1 MTETAAATAA
11 QPAKATEA
19 SAPASAAT
27 PAPLGGQ
34 PAVTVSTAA
43 DSGEGAGRASKSS
56 PGLSPST
63 WKPNAAAAEW
73 TPRLGSA
80 PVTPTPAP
88 PTATAT
94 AAQPAGEGE
103 GAAAVET
110 KQDVDVATPS
120 EAEAKATTAQPSTAN
135 GGDCGGDGGGT
146 KDGDKG
152 TEKATASG
160 APEGGASDEQKG
172 PRYEIAFLLKLRP
185 KPEGTPKP
193 EGLNP
198 PSRVDILWDGKEPA
212 PLKAGSMR
220 AGGIRPLPP
229 LGGRMGSSRGLG
241 EARGAPPP
249 LRGAQRDMGRDRD
262 NRMDQRGGRDDRRSG
277 GGGGR
282 DSRVGGGGRRPSI
295 DTAPALEDCKPI
307 EINEATRWK
316 PKSLDA
322 KIKGGGEDD
331 GSGKL
336 STEQVLMKAN
346 AILNKMTLEKFNKL
360 SLSFMD
366 VGLRDPEVVTG
377 VIDMIVDKAQMEPHF
392 SSMYADLCER
402 IARTPIPGLGEAAVG
417 KDSSKGSRKFR
428 KMLLLK
434 VQEEFEK
441 DWQGLFAAV
450 QNDSNLADDE
460 KEEKEFGLKKKYTGH
475 MRFVGELYKV
485 ELLKERHVHAAIHD
499 MFGNADEPDEE
510 RLECMVKLLQTCGN
524 KLDQTGSPD
533 TVKDMK
539 RLFKR
544 IGKVSDGRQVSSRIR
559 FMLRDLIELR
569 KNHWVPRRE
578 EEKAKTM
585 QELHNDIAKEEE
597 SKNRASGRGGSS
609 RQVGSSSSSSIRPGS
624 GDARVSGGSRGE
636 STSTGSRPTGLAVAT
651 KAKDDDGWETVPKKG
666 GGGKGGGGGDG
677 WSQVSSG
684 SRSRP
689 GSDERRGSSSANG
702 GSLVAQQSAFALLSS
717 HDDDKEKKKK
727 KKDSKKEKSSKSG
740 KEKKKKDKSSST
752 STSTSTSKKS
762 ATASGATAVSATAD
776 VPPPAPA
783 AAAMNEET
791 AQKKGKD
798 VVAEFVVSGELGEA
812 CTCLKE
818 IDAEVRWAA
827 VSGALSDSFERKQKH
842 RDALAVVLAAGA
854 KDGALDEAALL
865 KAFEDVLDTVPDVCI
880 DVPQAAQ
887 YVATALAP
895 LVLGGH
901 IALGPLL
908 ASPCEGLMEGGK
920 AAEFAV
926 VAIKQVKE
934 AAVADGLS
942 AEAAAARASDL
953 LAGALDLPKLA
964 AMLPF
969 ICRGDEAKA
978 KALLERHG
986 TTGGLKRVALGTLLL
1001 LSGAQGQTQRLCEG
1015 ELGEVGW
1022 DCPTLSPI
1030 PAQVFDGQD
1039 QLLPLPGTTDPLN
1052 PVLYRQISGSPM
1064 FDETGERSDVGG
1076 AAVYT
1081 LTAGAFW
1088 CMLAES
1094 NGEAALFDAP
1104 EGGFVSSALEFP
1116 TGTWLSESIEAI
1128 LAPGTKL
1135 KYIVYSHSHWD
1146 HVGAAGF
1153 VHDYFAQDNPTIIA
1167 SKRTRAELNTR
1178 DKRDPTSVHGNNRG
1192 VPIPEKLEAADYRE
1206 IQVGNLRF
1214 EVQKIH
1220 ANERG
1225 DLSVF
1230 LDKTIPQNAAE
1241 GIDSSIFMVIDS
1253 IFPGWIPFAGVAV
1266 ANDIG
1271 GYYAAMDEI
1280 LAYDFDVLVA
1290 GHLSRLGT
1298 KADVQLNKDF
1308 FEDVLQGVRSGLATV
1323 STDDIA
1329 AGTGVFDPTNPNTGN
1344 TWLFFNELLDRQ
1356 AEVCMAYVLDVAAR
1370 GRDWLAELAG
1380 VEPMLKS
1387 QCYSVNIYVRVG

>member
-11 QPAKATEA
+11 PSSKA
-19 SAPASAAT
+19 SASASSSAAT
-27 PAPLGGQ
+27 PTPLDEQ
-34 PAVTVSTAA
+34 PAASTATDA
-43 DSGEGAGRASKSS
+43 GAGGRGTSKSS

-73 TPRLGSA
+73 TPSFGAAPTAAA
-80 PVTPTPAP
+80 PVA
-88 PTATAT
+88 AV
-94 AAQPAGEGE
+94 AAQEGAGEGGEKAE
-103 GAAAVET
+103 GAAGGGAEQKDAV
-110 KQDVDVATPS
+110 PS
-120 EAEAKATTAQPSTAN
+120 AAEAEAKTTTMTEQPSTAN
-135 GGDCGGDGGGT
+135 GGDGAEGAD
-146 KDGDKG
+146 
-152 TEKATASG
+152 TASSAAADPEAG
-160 APEGGASDEQKG
+160 AIGEPKG

-249 LRGAQRDMGRDRD
+249 LRGAQRDMGRDRE
-262 NRMDQRGGRDDRRSG
+262 NRMDQRGARDERRSG

-282 DSRVGGGGRRPSI
+282 DSRDSRGGGGGRRPPV

-322 KIKGGGEDD
+322 KIKGGDAEDD

-360 SLSFMD
+360 SVTFMN

-402 IARTPIPGLGEAAVG
+402 IARTPIPGLGEAAAG
-417 KDSSKGSRKFR
+417 KDSSKGSKKFR

-450 QNDSNLADDE
+450 QSDSKLADDE
-460 KEEKEFGLKKKYTGH
+460 KAEKEFLLKRKYTGH

-485 ELLKERHVHAAIHD
+485 ELLKERHVHAAIRD

-510 RLECMVKLLQTCGN
+510 RLECMVKLLQTCGK

-533 TVKDMK
+533 IVKDMK

-544 IGKVSDGRQVSSRIR
+544 VGKVADGRQVSSRIR

-609 RQVGSSSSSSIRPGS
+609 RQGGTSSSSSIRPGS
-624 GDARVSGGSRGE
+624 GDARVSSGSRGE
-636 STSTGSRPTGLAVAT
+636 STSTASRPTGLVVAA

-717 HDDDKEKKKK
+717 HDDEKEKKKK
-727 KKDSKKEKSSKSG
+727 KKDSKKDKSSKSG
-740 KEKKKKDKSSST
+740 KERKKKDKSSST
-752 STSTSTSKKS
+752 GSTSKKS
-762 ATASGATAVSATAD
+762 AVDSDATVPPTAAD
-776 VPPPAPA
+776 VPPPVPDAGA
-783 AAAMNEET
+783 GQMSEET

-798 VVAEFVVSGELGEA
+798 AVAEFALSGELGEA

-827 VSGALSDSFERKQKH
+827 VSEALSDSFERKQKH
-842 RDALAVVLAAGA
+842 RDALTVVLEAGA
-854 KDGALDEAALL
+854 KDGALDEEVLL
-865 KAFEDVLDTVPDVCI
+865 KGFNNVLDAVPDVCI

-901 IALGPLL
+901 VALGPLL
-908 ASPCEGLMEGGK
+908 ASPCQGLMEGGK

-942 AEAAAARASDL
+942 TEEAAARASEL

-978 KALLERHG
+978 TALLERHG
-986 TTGGLKRVALGTLLL
+986 
-1001 LSGAQGQTQRLCEG
+1001 
-1015 ELGEVGW
+1015 
-1022 DCPTLSPI
+1022 
-1030 PAQVFDGQD
+1030 
-1039 QLLPLPGTTDPLN
+1039 
-1052 PVLYRQISGSPM
+1052 
-1064 FDETGERSDVGG
+1064 
-1076 AAVYT
+1076 
-1081 LTAGAFW
+1081 
-1088 CMLAES
+1088 
-1094 NGEAALFDAP
+1094 
-1104 EGGFVSSALEFP
+1104 VSL
-1116 TGTWLSESIEAI
+1116 
-1128 LAPGTKL
+1128 
-1135 KYIVYSHSHWD
+1135 
-1146 HVGAAGF
+1146 
-1153 VHDYFAQDNPTIIA
+1153 
-1167 SKRTRAELNTR
+1167 
-1178 DKRDPTSVHGNNRG
+1178 
-1192 VPIPEKLEAADYRE
+1192 
-1206 IQVGNLRF
+1206 
-1214 EVQKIH
+1214 
-1220 ANERG
+1220 
-1225 DLSVF
+1225 
-1230 LDKTIPQNAAE
+1230 
-1241 GIDSSIFMVIDS
+1241 
-1253 IFPGWIPFAGVAV
+1253 
-1266 ANDIG
+1266 
-1271 GYYAAMDEI
+1271 
-1280 LAYDFDVLVA
+1280 
-1290 GHLSRLGT
+1290 
-1298 KADVQLNKDF
+1298 
-1308 FEDVLQGVRSGLATV
+1308 
-1323 STDDIA
+1323 
-1329 AGTGVFDPTNPNTGN
+1329 
-1344 TWLFFNELLDRQ
+1344 
-1356 AEVCMAYVLDVAAR
+1356 
-1370 GRDWLAELAG
+1370 
-1380 VEPMLKS
+1380 
-1387 QCYSVNIYVRVG
+1387 